1 MNRSRIVIIA
11 ALLLALVQIVAAMPP
26 SPELLTRI
34 ESGQAQTPYFL
45 HHSVELSA
53 RGVNQ
58 PRLIPY
64 FENFH
69 ERHHLDQNFNVLVIL
84 VDFSDNTAGT
94 AASYFDNLL
103 FGNAQGNMAHYF
115 RQISYNN
122 LDVVTVHQPSST
134 GWRRAPNSYSYYV
147 NNQNG
152 FGSYP
157 QNAQKLAEDAIALA
171 DPLVDF
177 SNYDNDGDN
186 FVDAL
191 FIIHAG
197 TGAEYSGNNAH
208 IWSHAWGT
216 NSVQSVDG
224 VYANAYTM
232 EPEYWAAP
240 GDMTCGV
247 YAHEMGHMV
256 FGLPDLYDTGNDS
269 YGLGR
274 WSLMAGGSW
283 NGTLGNSPAHP
294 DAWSRVQMGFVIP
307 TVVATSSPGASIPAV
322 ANNATIFKLTSA
334 TGTSQYAL
342 VENRQQTGYDAGLPS
357 NGLLIYHVDEAT
369 ASNSNQ
375 WYPGHTSSGHYKVAL
390 EQADGLWQLEQ
401 HTNNG
406 NSGDA
411 FPGSAANRNYTSSST
426 PNSSDYS
433 GAATGIA
440 VQNISNSGAT
450 MTADLAGSSPS
461 SITVTYPNGGETLI
475 EGTTDTIRWSSTGIS
490 GNVRID
496 LNRTYPGGTWT
507 TIVTSAPNTGSYLRN
522 VPTGSSTT
530 ARIRIVSLN
539 NTSISDISNANFTIN
554 AGTVTVTSPNGGE
567 TWLEGTTDTIRWTST
582 GFTEN
587 VKIELNRTYPTGTWV
602 ALVASAPNTGSYPR
616 NVPTGTTNT
625 ARIRISRVSRAD
637 VNDVSNANF
646 AISGGSIAV
655 VSPNGGETWLEGTT
669 DTLRWTS
676 SGFTENVKI
685 ELNRSYPSGTWVT
698 LVASAPNT
706 GSYPRN
712 VPTGAT
718 TSARVR
724 ISRVSRADVN
734 DISNANFTI
743 QGPTITVLDPNGGET
758 WIEGTQDT
766 IRWSSTNLNENV
778 KIELNRSYPTGA
790 WAVLVASAP
799 NTGSYLRNVPT
810 GASTAARVRISG
822 VTRADVTDVSNANFT
837 IRPPGSPPFEH
848 DNTIASE
855 FRLQQ
860 NYPNPF
866 NPNTE
871 IRFDLPEAIN
881 VELKVFNILGQE
893 IVTLVD
899 EVRAAGAYRVLWDGK
914 NAAGSTVASGVYIYQ
929 IKTPHFTDAKKMLM
943 SR

>member
-1 MNRSRIVIIA
+1 MIIA
-11 ALLLALVQIVAAMPP
+11 GLLLALVQIASAMPP
-26 SPELLTRI
+26 SPELLTRLENGIAQKPYCI
-34 ESGQAQTPYFL
+34 EHAS
-45 HHSVELSA
+45 ELSA

-103 FGNAQGNMAHYF
+103 FGNSQGNMAHYF

-122 LDVVTVHQPSST
+122 LDIVTVHQPSST
-134 GWRRAPNSYSYYV
+134 GWRRAPNSYAYYV

-152 FGSYP
+152 FGTYP

-171 DPLVDF
+171 NPLVDF
-177 SNYDNDGDN
+177 SNYDNDGDSY
-186 FVDAL
+186 VDAL

-197 TGAEYSGNNAH
+197 TGAEYSGNSAH

-224 VYANAYTM
+224 VYAYAYTM
-232 EPEYWAAP
+232 EPEFWAAP

-294 DAWSRVQMGFVIP
+294 DAWSRIQMGFVTP
-307 TVVATSSPGASIPAV
+307 TVIASSSPSTSIPAV
-322 ANNATIFKLTSA
+322 ANNATIFKLTSSV
-334 TGTSQYAL
+334 GSSQYVL
-342 VENRQQTGYDAGLPS
+342 VENRQQTGYDSGLPS
-357 NGLLIYHVDEAT
+357 NGLLIYHIDDAT
-369 ASNSNQ
+369 GTNANQ

-401 HTNNG
+401 RTSNG
-406 NSGDA
+406 NAGDPY
-411 FPGSAANRNYTSSST
+411 PGNTTNRNYTASST
-426 PNSSDYS
+426 PNSNDYN
-433 GAATGIA
+433 GGATGIA

-450 MTADLAGSSPS
+450 MTADLVGSGPA
-461 SITVTYPNGGETLI
+461 SITVTYPNGGETWI
-475 EGTTDTIRWSSTGIS
+475 EGTTDSIRWTSSGVS

-496 LNRTYPGGTWT
+496 LNRSYPSGTWT
-507 TIVTSAPNTGSYLRN
+507 TIVATAPNTGSFLRS

-530 ARIRIVSLN
+530 ARIRVVSLS
-539 NTSISDISNANFTIN
+539 NTSISDMSNANFNIN
-554 AGTVTVTSPNGGE
+554 AGTITVVSPNGGE

-582 GFTEN
+582 GFSEN
-587 VKIELNRTYPTGTWV
+587 VKIELNRTYPSGTWV
-602 ALVASAPNTGSYPR
+602 TLVTSAPNTGSYPR
-616 NVPTGTTNT
+616 NVPTGATTS

-646 AISGGSIAV
+646 TISGGTITV
-655 VSPNGGETWLEGTT
+655 VSPNGGETWVEGTT
-669 DTLRWTS
+669 DTIRWTS
-676 SGFTENVKI
+676 SGFNENVKI
-685 ELNRSYPSGTWVT
+685 ELNRAYPSGTWVT

-718 TSARVR
+718 TAARVR
-724 ISRVSRADVN
+724 ISRASRADVN

-743 QGPTITVLDPNGGET
+743 QGPSITVTSPNGGET
-758 WIEGTQDT
+758 WIEGTQET
-766 IRWSSTNLNENV
+766 ITWTSTNLTGNV
-778 KIELNRSYPTGA
+778 KIELNRNYPTGT

-810 GASTAARVRISG
+810 GASTTSRIRITG
-822 VTRADVTDVSNANFT
+822 VTRTDVTDVSNANFT
-837 IRPPGSPPFEH
+837 IRAPGSPPFED
-848 DNTIASE
+848 DNTIAQE
-855 FRLQQ
+855 FALQQ

-866 NPNTE
+866 NPQTE
-871 IRFDLPEAIN
+871 IRFDLAEAGN
-881 VELKVFNILGQE
+881 VQ
-893 IVTLVD
+893 IVAYNTIGEAVATLVN
-899 EVRAAGAYRVLWDGK
+899 GPLH
-914 NAAGSTVASGVYIYQ
+914 AGSHTVTFDGSNLPAGTYFLRMQSG
-929 IKTPHFTDAKKMLM
+929 TFSATRKMLLLK
-943 SR
+943 